1 MNDKIWTIG
10 RILKWTEQYF
20 RDKGIE
26 SPRLDAE
33 VLLAH
38 VLEKQRIYLYVHF
51 DEPLQPAE
59 LAAYREMIKQRV
71 LRVPVAQILGEK
83 EFMGLTFKVTADTLV
98 PRPDTEILVQAAVE
112 RLKAMKGE
120 KTATG
125 VLADESAAEEP
136 AEGQPVGGADAE
148 QEVAEPLHIADIGTG
163 SGAICLSVLRYLADT
178 VADTV
183 DISPAARA
191 VAEENAASLGLADRV
206 TFHTGDLLQP
216 LVGMT
221 FAAILSN
228 PPYIPEADIA
238 TLAPE
243 VRLKE
248 PHTALSGGQDGL
260 DFYRRLAKE
269 APAMLVPGGFM
280 AFEVGIHQ
288 AEPVAALAKANP
300 LIARTEILPDYAG
313 IDRVVVAWRTK
324 ECQ

>member
-20 RDKGIE
+20 KDKGIE
-26 SPRLDAE
+26 SPRFDAE

-120 KTATG
+120 AKAPEDEA
-125 VLADESAAEEP
+125 LADGEEASSAADRDE
-136 AEGQPVGGADAE
+136 AAADVS
-148 QEVAEPLHIADIGTG
+148 QEPLRIADIGTG
-163 SGAICLSVLRYLADT
+163 SGAICLSVLRYLAGT

-191 VAEENAASLGLADRV
+191 VAEENAASLGLQDRV

>member
-20 RDKGIE
+20 KDKGIE

-51 DEPLQPAE
+51 DEPLQPGE
-59 LAAYREMIKQRV
+59 LAAYREMIKKRV

-98 PRPDTEILVQAAVE
+98 PRPDTEILVQAAVDHL
-112 RLKAMKGE
+112 RAMAG
-120 KTATG
+120 
-125 VLADESAAEEP
+125 EEP
-136 AEGQPVGGADAE
+136 
-148 QEVAEPLHIADIGTG
+148 LRFADIGTG
-163 SGAICLSVLRYLADT
+163 SGAICLSVLHYLAGT

-191 VAEENAASLGLADRV
+191 VAEENAASLGLADRI

-216 LVGMT
+216 LSGIS

-228 PPYIPEADIA
+228 PPYIPEADIVK
-238 TLAPE
+238 LAPE

-260 DFYRRLAKE
+260 DFYRRLANE
-269 APAMLVPGGFM
+269 APAMLVPGGFT

-288 AEPVAALAKANP
+288 AGDVADLLKANP
-300 LIARTEILPDYAG
+300 LIDRTEILPDYAG
-313 IDRVVVAWRTK
+313 IDRVVVGWRK
-324 ECQ
+324 N

>member
-20 RDKGIE
+20 KDKGIE

-51 DEPLQPAE
+51 DEPLQPGE
-59 LAAYREMIKQRV
+59 LAAYREMIKKRV
-71 LRVPVAQILGEK
+71 MRVPVAQILGEK

-98 PRPDTEILVQAAVE
+98 PRPDTEILVQAAVD
-112 RLKAMKGE
+112 RLRAMAG
-120 KTATG
+120 
-125 VLADESAAEEP
+125 EEP
-136 AEGQPVGGADAE
+136 
-148 QEVAEPLHIADIGTG
+148 LRFADIGTG
-163 SGAICLSVLRYLADT
+163 SGAICLSVLHYLAGT

-206 TFHTGDLLQP
+206 TFHTGDILQP
-216 LVGMT
+216 LSGIS

-269 APAMLVPGGFM
+269 APAMLVPGGFT

-288 AEPVAALAKANP
+288 AGDVADLLKANP
-300 LIARTEILPDYAG
+300 LIDRTEILPDYAG
-313 IDRVVVAWRTK
+313 IDRVVVGWRK
-324 ECQ
+324 N

>member
-20 RDKGIE
+20 KDKGIE

-51 DEPLQPAE
+51 DEPLQPGE
-59 LAAYREMIKQRV
+59 LAAYREMIKKRV

-98 PRPDTEILVQAAVE
+98 PRPDTEILVQAAVD
-112 RLKAMKGE
+112 RLRAMAG
-120 KTATG
+120 
-125 VLADESAAEEP
+125 EEP
-136 AEGQPVGGADAE
+136 
-148 QEVAEPLHIADIGTG
+148 LRFADIGTG
-163 SGAICLSVLRYLADT
+163 SGAICLSVLRYLAGT

-191 VAEENAASLGLADRV
+191 VAEENAASLGLQDRV

-260 DFYRRLAKE
+260 DFYRRFAKE
-269 APAMLVPGGFM
+269 APAMLVPGGFT

-288 AEPVAALAKANP
+288 AGDVADLLKANP
-300 LIARTEILPDYAG
+300 LIDRTEILPDYAG
-313 IDRVVVAWRTK
+313 IDRVVVGWRK
-324 ECQ
+324 N

>member
-20 RDKGIE
+20 KDKGIE

-120 KTATG
+120 TKTLEDEA
-125 VLADESAAEEP
+125 LADGEEASSAANRDE
-136 AEGQPVGGADAE
+136 AAVDVSQ
-148 QEVAEPLHIADIGTG
+148 EPLRIADIGTG
-163 SGAICLSVLRYLADT
+163 SGAICLSVLRYLAGT

-191 VAEENAASLGLADRV
+191 VAEENAASLGLQDRV

>member
-1 MNDKIWTIG
+1 
-10 RILKWTEQYF
+10 
-20 RDKGIE
+20 
-26 SPRLDAE
+26 
-33 VLLAH
+33 
-38 VLEKQRIYLYVHF
+38 
-51 DEPLQPAE
+51 
-59 LAAYREMIKQRV
+59 
-71 LRVPVAQILGEK
+71 
-83 EFMGLTFKVTADTLV
+83 
-98 PRPDTEILVQAAVE
+98 
-112 RLKAMKGE
+112 MKGE
-120 KTATG
+120 KTAAG
-125 VLADESAAEEP
+125 VSDVTDADMLADESPAEEP
-136 AEGQPVGGADAE
+136 AEGQPAGGADAE

-163 SGAICLSVLRYLADT
+163 SGAICLSVLRYLAGT

-191 VAEENAASLGLADRV
+191 VAEENAASLGLQDRV

>member
-20 RDKGIE
+20 KDKGIE

-51 DEPLQPAE
+51 DEPLQPGE
-59 LAAYREMIKQRV
+59 LAAYREMVKQRV
-71 LRVPVAQILGEK
+71 LHVPVAQILGEK

-112 RLKAMKGE
+112 RLKAMRGE
-120 KTATG
+120 AKAPEDEA
-125 VLADESAAEEP
+125 LADGEEASSAANRDE
-136 AEGQPVGGADAE
+136 AAVDVSQ
-148 QEVAEPLHIADIGTG
+148 EPLRIADIGTG
-163 SGAICLSVLRYLADT
+163 SGAICLSVLRYLAGT

-191 VAEENAASLGLADRV
+191 VAEENAASLGLQDRV

-248 PHTALSGGQDGL
+248 PHTALSGGRDGL

>member
-20 RDKGIE
+20 KDKGIE

-120 KTATG
+120 AKAPEDET
-125 VLADESAAEEP
+125 LADGEEASSAADRDE
-136 AEGQPVGGADAE
+136 AAADVS
-148 QEVAEPLHIADIGTG
+148 QEPLRIADIGTG
-163 SGAICLSVLRYLADT
+163 SGAICLSVLRYLAGT

-183 DISPAARA
+183 DISPAACA

>member
-20 RDKGIE
+20 KDKGIE

-38 VLEKQRIYLYVHF
+38 VLEQQRIYLYVHF

-120 KTATG
+120 AKAPEDEA
-125 VLADESAAEEP
+125 LADGEEASSAANRDE
-136 AEGQPVGGADAE
+136 AAVDVS
-148 QEVAEPLHIADIGTG
+148 QELLRIADIGTG
-163 SGAICLSVLRYLADT
+163 SGAICLSVLRYLAGT

-216 LVGMT
+216 LRGMT

-238 TLAPE
+238 GLAPE

-248 PHTALSGGQDGL
+248 PHTALSGGRDGL

>member
-20 RDKGIE
+20 KDKGIE

-51 DEPLQPAE
+51 DEPLQPGE
-59 LAAYREMIKQRV
+59 LAAYREMIKKRV

-98 PRPDTEILVQAAVE
+98 PRPDTEILVQAAVD
-112 RLKAMKGE
+112 RLRAMAG
-120 KTATG
+120 
-125 VLADESAAEEP
+125 EEP
-136 AEGQPVGGADAE
+136 
-148 QEVAEPLHIADIGTG
+148 LRFADIGTG
-163 SGAICLSVLRYLADT
+163 SGAICLSVLHYLSDT

-183 DISPAARA
+183 EISPAARA
-191 VAEENAASLGLADRV
+191 VAEENAASLGLADRI

-216 LVGMT
+216 LSGT
-221 FAAILSN
+221 SFAAILSN

-269 APAMLVPGGFM
+269 APAMLVPGGFT

-288 AEPVAALAKANP
+288 AGDVADLLKANP
-300 LIARTEILPDYAG
+300 LIDRTEILPDYAG
-313 IDRVVVAWRTK
+313 IDRVVVGWRK
-324 ECQ
+324 N

>member
-20 RDKGIE
+20 KDKGIE

-51 DEPLQPAE
+51 DEPLQLGE
-59 LAAYREMIKQRV
+59 LAAYREMIKKRV

-98 PRPDTEILVQAAVE
+98 PRPDTEILVQAAVD
-112 RLKAMKGE
+112 RLRAMAG
-120 KTATG
+120 
-125 VLADESAAEEP
+125 EEP
-136 AEGQPVGGADAE
+136 
-148 QEVAEPLHIADIGTG
+148 LRFADIGTG
-163 SGAICLSVLRYLADT
+163 SGAICLSVLHYLAGT

-183 DISPAARA
+183 DISLAARA

-216 LVGMT
+216 LSGISFV
-221 FAAILSN
+221 AILSN

-238 TLAPE
+238 KLAPE

-260 DFYRRLAKE
+260 DFYRRLAEE
-269 APAMLVPGGFM
+269 APAMLVPGGFT

-288 AEPVAALAKANP
+288 AGDVADLLKANP
-300 LIARTEILPDYAG
+300 LIDRTEILPDYAG
-313 IDRVVVAWRTK
+313 IDRVVVGWRK
-324 ECQ
+324 N

>member
-1 MNDKIWTIG
+1 MS
-10 RILKWTEQYF
+10 Q
-20 RDKGIE
+20 
-26 SPRLDAE
+26 
-33 VLLAH
+33 
-38 VLEKQRIYLYVHF
+38 
-51 DEPLQPAE
+51 EPL
-59 LAAYREMIKQRV
+59 R
-71 LRVPVAQILGEK
+71 
-83 EFMGLTFKVTADTLV
+83 
-98 PRPDTEILVQAAVE
+98 
-112 RLKAMKGE
+112 
-120 KTATG
+120 
-125 VLADESAAEEP
+125 
-136 AEGQPVGGADAE
+136 
-148 QEVAEPLHIADIGTG
+148 IADIGTG
-163 SGAICLSVLRYLADT
+163 SGAICLSVLRYLAGT

-191 VAEENAASLGLADRV
+191 VAEENAASLGLQDRV

-269 APAMLVPGGFM
+269 APAMLVLGGFM

>member
-20 RDKGIE
+20 KDKGIE

-120 KTATG
+120 AKAPEDEA
-125 VLADESAAEEP
+125 LADGEEASSAANRDE
-136 AEGQPVGGADAE
+136 AAVDVSQ
-148 QEVAEPLHIADIGTG
+148 EPLRIADIGTG
-163 SGAICLSVLRYLADT
+163 SGAICLSVLRYLAGT

-191 VAEENAASLGLADRV
+191 VAEENAASLGLQDRV

>member
-20 RDKGIE
+20 KDKGIE

-51 DEPLQPAE
+51 DEPLQPGE
-59 LAAYREMIKQRV
+59 LAAYREMIKKRV

-98 PRPDTEILVQAAVE
+98 PRPDTEILVQAAVD
-112 RLKAMKGE
+112 RLRAMAG
-120 KTATG
+120 
-125 VLADESAAEEP
+125 EEP
-136 AEGQPVGGADAE
+136 
-148 QEVAEPLHIADIGTG
+148 LRFADIGTG
-163 SGAICLSVLRYLADT
+163 SGAICLSVLHYLEGT
-178 VADTV
+178 VVDTV

-216 LVGMT
+216 LSGIS

-260 DFYRRLAKE
+260 DFYRRLAEE
-269 APAMLVPGGFM
+269 APAMLVPGGFT

-288 AEPVAALAKANP
+288 AGDVADLLKANP
-300 LIARTEILPDYAG
+300 LIDRTEILPDYAG
-313 IDRVVVAWRTK
+313 IDRVVVGWRK
-324 ECQ
+324 N

>member
-20 RDKGIE
+20 KDKGIE

-51 DEPLQPAE
+51 DEPLQPGE
-59 LAAYREMIKQRV
+59 LAAYREMIKKRV

-98 PRPDTEILVQAAVE
+98 PRPDTEILVQAAVD
-112 RLKAMKGE
+112 RLRAMAG
-120 KTATG
+120 
-125 VLADESAAEEP
+125 EEP
-136 AEGQPVGGADAE
+136 
-148 QEVAEPLHIADIGTG
+148 LRFADIGTG
-163 SGAICLSVLRYLADT
+163 SGAICLSVLHYLEGT

-216 LVGMT
+216 LSGIS

-260 DFYRRLAKE
+260 DFYRRLANE
-269 APAMLVPGGFM
+269 APAMLVPGGFT

-288 AEPVAALAKANP
+288 AGDVADLLKANP
-300 LIARTEILPDYAG
+300 LIDRTEILPDYAG
-313 IDRVVVAWRTK
+313 IDRVVVGWQK
-324 ECQ
+324 N

>member
-20 RDKGIE
+20 KDKGIE

-51 DEPLQPAE
+51 DEPLQPGE
-59 LAAYREMIKQRV
+59 LAAYREMIKKRV

-98 PRPDTEILVQAAVE
+98 PRPDTEILVQAAVD
-112 RLKAMKGE
+112 RLRAMAG
-120 KTATG
+120 
-125 VLADESAAEEP
+125 EEP
-136 AEGQPVGGADAE
+136 
-148 QEVAEPLHIADIGTG
+148 LRFADIGTG
-163 SGAICLSVLRYLADT
+163 SGAICLSVLHYLSDT

-216 LVGMT
+216 LSGIS

-260 DFYRRLAKE
+260 EFYRRLAKE
-269 APAMLVPGGFM
+269 APAMLVPGGFT

-288 AEPVAALAKANP
+288 AGDVADLLKANP
-300 LIARTEILPDYAG
+300 LIDRTEILPDYAG
-313 IDRVVVAWRTK
+313 IDRVVVGWRK
-324 ECQ
+324 N